1 MVVSHSVYSMTAAG
15 FASGEE
21 VANMSAV
28 LAGMGGMGPSIKNT
42 AATVGGP

>member
-1 MVVSHSVYSMTAAG
+1 LFHRFSIPSLVAAG

-21 VANMSAV
+21 VGNMSAV
-28 LAGMGGMGPSIKNT
+28 LTGMGGIAT